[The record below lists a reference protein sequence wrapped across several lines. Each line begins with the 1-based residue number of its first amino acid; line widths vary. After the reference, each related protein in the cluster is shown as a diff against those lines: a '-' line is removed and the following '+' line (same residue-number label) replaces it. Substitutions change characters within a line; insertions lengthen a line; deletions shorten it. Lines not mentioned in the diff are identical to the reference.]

1 MRDYADSDSSVSRG
15 RFEQRTLLE
24 TSRILIE
31 SQDPDFI
38 LNNLLLISLG
48 KLMVAHA
55 CVILHRPGESS
66 YKISK
71 GKGRFTRSD
80 YAELPVQFEPESLEK
95 GVYRYDELP
104 EIFTQLQLPSDGVLF
119 HLRTSAHHLGF
130 LCLDASLK
138 STPYEQD
145 ELEFIES
152 LCLMTSV
159 ALSSSKMF
167 EELKRINRRLD
178 RKVHDLN
185 SLFELS
191 NDFNQMR
198 TVEELTRTLKFA
210 LLGQLFI
217 RQVLLIFKNDDAT
230 HNVVKAGVQEEPTG
244 LDIES
249 LWLLNKNLKVPKDG
263 EEGFSVPMGTEENA
277 SSILHDWIPYFNQ
290 QHIHYLIPIQSQGQ
304 SLGIIGIGKK
314 GSGED
319 FDPDELEYVASLAN
333 LVVLNIKRIQLL
345 EEQILNQQFERELA
359 LARTIQEGLLPAKL
373 PVVNGL
379 EVSATNIP
387 SKQIGGDYYDL
398 FQLPDGGH
406 LISIADVTGK
416 GVPAALLMA
425 NLQAMIHALALQDTT
440 LEEATGTIND
450 FIYNH
455 TPSDKFITFFW
466 AKLLVNGRTLRY
478 VNAGHDYPLWFR
490 ASESHLNE
498 LRAKPKELTEGGLL
512 LGAIPTLQPYNIS
525 EIELETD
532 DILVFYTDGV
542 TEAMNPETNEEFGLE
557 RVIELVQ
564 DHRNQS
570 AEVIKEAIISEV
582 NRFSTGIRFDD
593 LTLIVIKKH

>member
-1 MRDYADSDSSVSRG
+1 MGHYSDSDPSSTRG
-15 RFEQRTLLE
+15 HFEQRTLLE

-38 LNNLLLISLG
+38 LNNLLLIALG

-55 CVILHRPGESS
+55 CVIYHRPGEGS
-66 YKISK
+66 YKIAK
-71 GKGRFTRSD
+71 GKGRFAKNNLYEIRV
-80 YAELPVQFEPESLEK
+80 AIEPEKLTK
-95 GVYRYDELP
+95 GVYSIEELP
-104 EIFTQLQLPSDGVLF
+104 GIFEQLELSRKGLIF
-119 HLRTSAHHLGF
+119 HLRTSAHHIGF

-138 STPYEQD
+138 DTAYQSD
-145 ELEFIES
+145 ELDFIES

-198 TVEELTRTLKFA
+198 TIDELTRTLKFA

-217 RQVLLIFKNDDAT
+217 RQVLLIFYTDEQT
-230 HNVVKAGVQEEPTG
+230 HNLVKAGIQEEPKG
-244 LDIES
+244 LDIQS
-249 LWLLNKNLKVPKDG
+249 LFLVKDKLKVPLAEN
-263 EEGFSVPMGTEENA
+263 EEHNLDTN
-277 SSILHDWIPYFNQ
+277 SITDDTSISTDWIRYFNTQ
-290 QHIHYLIPIQSQGQ
+290 QIQYLIPIQSQGQ
-304 SLGIIGIGKK
+304 NLGIIGIGKK

-319 FDPDELEYVASLAN
+319 FDPDELDYVASLAN

-345 EEQILNQQFERELA
+345 EEQILNEQYESELA
-359 LARTIQEGLLPAKL
+359 LARTIQEGLLPANL
-373 PVVNGL
+373 PAITGL

-466 AKLLVNGRTLRY
+466 AKLLFNGSTLRY

-490 ASESHLNE
+490 ASNSGMDHFQTEPTE
-498 LRAKPKELTEGGLL
+498 LKDGGLL
-512 LGAIPTLQPYNIS
+512 LGAIPTLQPYGIT
-525 EIELETD
+525 EIELACD
-532 DILVFYTDGV
+532 DILVFFTDGV
-542 TEAMNPETNEEFGLE
+542 TEAMNPETQEEFGLE
-557 RVIELVQ
+557 RLIQLVQ
-564 DHRNQS
+564 NNRNQS
-570 AEVIKEAIISEV
+570 AEAIKDKIIAEV
-582 NRFSTGIRFDD
+582 NRFSNGVRFDD
-593 LTLIVIKKH
+593 LTLIVIRKQ

>member
-1 MRDYADSDSSVSRG
+1 MGHYSDSDPSSTRG
-15 RFEQRTLLE
+15 HFEQRTLLE

-38 LNNLLLISLG
+38 LNNLLLIALG

-55 CVILHRPGESS
+55 CVIYHRPGEGS
-66 YKISK
+66 YKIAK
-71 GKGRFTRSD
+71 GKGRFAKNNLYEIRV
-80 YAELPVQFEPESLEK
+80 AIEPEKLTK
-95 GVYRYDELP
+95 GVYSIEELP
-104 EIFTQLQLPSDGVLF
+104 GIFEQLELSRKGLIF
-119 HLRTSAHHLGF
+119 HLRTSAHHIGF

-138 STPYEQD
+138 DTAYQSD
-145 ELEFIES
+145 ELDFIES

-198 TVEELTRTLKFA
+198 TIDELTRTLKFA

-217 RQVLLIFKNDDAT
+217 RQVLLIFYTDEQT
-230 HNVVKAGVQEEPTG
+230 HNLVKAGIQEEPKG
-244 LDIES
+244 LDIQS
-249 LWLLNKNLKVPKDG
+249 LFLVKDKLKVPLAEN
-263 EEGFSVPMGTEENA
+263 EEHNLDTN
-277 SSILHDWIPYFNQ
+277 SITDDTSISTDWIRYFNTQ
-290 QHIHYLIPIQSQGQ
+290 QIQYLIPIQSQGQ
-304 SLGIIGIGKK
+304 NLGIIGIGKK

-319 FDPDELEYVASLAN
+319 FDPDELDYVASLAN

-345 EEQILNQQFERELA
+345 EEQILNEQYESELA
-359 LARTIQEGLLPAKL
+359 LARTIQEGLLPANL
-373 PVVNGL
+373 PAITGL

-466 AKLLVNGRTLRY
+466 AKLLFNGSTLRY

-490 ASESHLNE
+490 ASNSGMDHFQTEPTE
-498 LRAKPKELTEGGLL
+498 LKDGGLL
-512 LGAIPTLQPYNIS
+512 LGAIPTLQPYGIT
-525 EIELETD
+525 EIELACD
-532 DILVFYTDGV
+532 DILVFFTDGV
-542 TEAMNPETNEEFGLE
+542 TEAMNPETQEEFGLE
-557 RVIELVQ
+557 RLIQLVQ
-564 DHRNQS
+564 NNRNQS
-570 AEVIKEAIISEV
+570 AEAIKDKII
-582 NRFSTGIRFDD
+582 T
-593 LTLIVIKKH
+593 

>member
-1 MRDYADSDSSVSRG
+1 MGDYSDSDRSSTPG
-15 RFEQRTLLE
+15 HFEQRTLLE

-38 LNNLLLISLG
+38 LNNLLLIALG

-55 CVILHRPGESS
+55 CVIYHRPGEAS
-66 YKISK
+66 YKIAK
-71 GKGRFTRSD
+71 GKGRFAKNNLS
-80 YAELPVQFEPESLEK
+80 EIQVPIEPEKLDK
-95 GVYRYDELP
+95 GRYTQKDLP
-104 EIFTQLQLPSDGVLF
+104 EIFEQLELSSQGILF
-119 HLRTSAHHLGF
+119 HLRTSAHHIGF
-130 LCLDASLK
+130 LCLDVSLK
-138 STPYEQD
+138 KTPYQRD
-145 ELEFIES
+145 ELDFIES

-198 TVEELTRTLKFA
+198 TVDELTRTLKFA

-217 RQVLLIFKNDDAT
+217 RQVLLIFYTDDET
-230 HNVVKAGVQEEPTG
+230 HNLVKAGIQEEPKG
-244 LDIES
+244 LDIQS
-249 LWLLNKNLKVPKDG
+249 LLLVKEKLKVPVAVH
-263 EEGFSVPMGTEENA
+263 EGNNTDTNSVADT
-277 SSILHDWIPYFNQ
+277 SINTDWVRYFNKQ
-290 QHIHYLIPIQSQGQ
+290 QIHYLIPIQSQGQ
-304 SLGIIGIGKK
+304 NLGIIGIGKK

-319 FDPDELEYVASLAN
+319 FDPDELDYVASLAN

-345 EEQILNQQFERELA
+345 EEQILNEQYESELA
-359 LARTIQEGLLPAKL
+359 LARTIQEGLLPANL
-373 PVVNGL
+373 PAITGL

-466 AKLLVNGRTLRY
+466 AKLLVNGRTLRF

-490 ASESHLNE
+490 ASNSGVDHFQTEPTE
-498 LRAKPKELTEGGLL
+498 LKDGGLL
-512 LGAIPTLQPYNIS
+512 LGAIPTLQPYGIT
-525 EIELETD
+525 EIELACD
-532 DILVFYTDGV
+532 DILVFFTDGV
-542 TEAMNPETNEEFGLE
+542 TEAMNPETQEEFGLE
-557 RVIELVQ
+557 RLIQLVQ
-564 DHRNQS
+564 NNRNQS
-570 AEVIKEAIISEV
+570 AEAIKDKIITEV
-582 NRFSTGIRFDD
+582 NRFSTGVRFDD
-593 LTLIVIKKH
+593 LTLIVIRKQ